1 MLFSTYTFLF
11 QFLPATVLAFAAAR
25 RHSPRAGIM
34 VLAGASLFFYGAW
47 RPVYL
52 LLLIASIGVNFALGL
67 RMEDPLRRRATGTL
81 GVALNLALLCYF
93 KYTNFI
99 FDSLNTLTGAPLP
112 FVNIIL
118 PLGIS
123 FFTFQQ
129 IAYLVDVMRGA
140 KVERD
145 IVSYTL
151 FVSFFPHLIAG
162 PLVHHAEM
170 IPQFKR
176 GRTGRSALLAARG
189 LAIFAAGLFK
199 KVVVADNL
207 AQFVSPV
214 FAHLDA
220 GGGVTTE
227 WAWLATLAYT
237 LQIYFDFSGYSDMAI
252 GLALSGDLDHRIL
265 AALAHHAV
273 ALPARLPLYSAR
285 GQPAR
290 RAAALS
296 ELVGDDA
303 ARRAL
308 AWRGLEFPDLG
319 RPARH
324 LSQHQSSLARLARR
338 QTGGPHDRADSE
350 RLWLGRHLLR
360 RRDRLGV
367 LSRQDGGGGMANVA
381 GPVRSRGRQLRL
393 RILRH
398 SAADGFADPGGGGAV
413 VADRRRR
420 GRVGA
425 RPFPLPAQ
433 CPAAVSLPRIS
444 PGAGAGGIGAMAAE
458 CGMGA
463 GDWNCAGGLAVRH
476 VAAVGIFVFPVLSAS
491 LAILQIVRD
500 ASISTASSLEPGRDL
515 HDFDVFADR
524 ALAFGAHAG
533 RLSGPLRAASLG

>member
-1 MLFSTYTFLF
+1 MLFSSYTFLF

-34 VLAGASLFFYGAW
+34 VLACASLFFYGAW
-47 RPVYL
+47 RPIYL
-52 LLLIASIGVNFALGL
+52 LLFAASVAVNFGLGL
-67 RMEDPLRRRATGTL
+67 RMEDPLRRRGTGTF
-81 GVALNLALLCYF
+81 GVALNLAVLCYF

-176 GRTGRSALLAARG
+176 GRTGRSGVLAARG

-199 KVVVADNL
+199 KVVIADNL

-220 GGGVTTE
+220 GGSVTTP

-252 GLALSGDLDHRIL
+252 GLALLFGIRLPVNFRSPYQATSIIEFWRRWHITLSRFLRDYLYIPLGGNRLGEQRRYVNLLVTMLLGGLWHGAGWNFLVWGGLHGIYLGINHLWRGRRGGDASVSAAGL
-265 AALAHHAV
+265 AAKGLGWVVTFFAV
-273 ALPARLPLYSAR
+273 VIAWVFFRAKTAAGAWQMLGGLFGSDAGSSAYASSGILRLMDLPI
-285 GQPAR
+285 
-290 RAAALS
+290 
-296 ELVGDDA
+296 LVG
-303 ARRAL
+303 
-308 AWRGLEFPDLG
+308 E
-319 RPARH
+319 
-324 LSQHQSSLARLARR
+324 
-338 QTGGPHDRADSE
+338 E
-350 RLWLGRHLLR
+350 RL
-360 RRDRLGV
+360 V
-367 LSRQDGGGGMANVA
+367 L
-381 GPVRSRGRQLRL
+381 
-393 RILRH
+393 I
-398 SAADGFADPGGGGAV
+398 GGGAV
-413 VADRRRR
+413 ALALAVALWLPNVPRLFRYREYRRAPEAA
-420 GRVGA
+420 A
-425 RPFPLPAQ
+425 RLRWRPTAAWALVTAI
-433 CPAAVSLPRIS
+433 ALAVSLF
-444 PGAGAGGIGAMAAE
+444 
-458 CGMGA
+458 GM
-463 GDWNCAGGLAVRH
+463 WQR
-476 VAAVGIFVFPVLSAS
+476 
-491 LAILQIVRD
+491 
-500 ASISTASSLEPGRDL
+500 LEFL
-515 HDFDVFADR
+515 YFQF
-524 ALAFGAHAG
+524 
-533 RLSGPLRAASLG
+533 